1 MHRISCGLGGAGLGA
16 IGAAST
22 YACACEAP
30 DIRAFNKRR
39 STSQQYTDD
48 LLIRGTRQMREPG
61 LQRHGNN
68 EATVAS
74 ALTLTPLVIAN
85 KRRAPVAVLSP
96 TKRTAVIECFNNN
109 GLHKGRG
116 YWWGTP
122 EGKAHL
128 RCHCCRPRTRR
139 DILCIHKS
147 PTWFGTTDRTRP
159 MVCTDADRTRKRST
173 GAKIVVAFGVY
184 LQKGA
189 GLALA
194 THG

>member
-109 GLHKGRG
+109 GLHKRRG

-122 EGKAHL
+122 EGKHISGVTVADLARDGIFSVIINL
-128 RCHCCRPRTRR
+128 RHGSARLTERGQWFARTL
-139 DILCIHKS
+139 IE
-147 PTWFGTTDRTRP
+147 
-159 MVCTDADRTRKRST
+159 A
-173 GAKIVVAFGVY
+173 ANE
-184 LQKGA
+184 
-189 GLALA
+189 ALA
-194 THG
+194 RK